1 LRSRRALD
9 VTVRPPKL
17 LVVVVAAG
25 LMAGCSTSSQDVGDR
40 GYVSGNGT
48 VMTIAAAD
56 RESAP
61 EVSGTALDGRP
72 LAIADYPG
80 QVIVLNV
87 WGSWCAECREER
99 ADLEAAW
106 RQLSRQGVQFIGIDT
121 RDNLASARSYVRA
134 AGITYPSIFDT
145 DGQTLLGFRGTVSP
159 AAIPSTVVLDA
170 QHRVAARV
178 LGPITKTTL
187 IELVRDLADQT

>member
-1 LRSRRALD
+1 VTSRRFR
-9 VTVRPPKL
+9 RPL
-17 LVVVVAAG
+17 VAACAAAAVAIP
-25 LMAGCSTSSQDVGDR
+25 LAGCSTAGQGSGDQ

-48 VMTIAAAD
+48 VTTIAAAD
-56 RESAP
+56 REPAP
-61 EVSGTALDGRP
+61 EVSGTSLDGKP

-106 RQLSRQGVQFIGIDT
+106 RQLSTQRIQFMGIDT
-121 RDNLASARSYVRA
+121 RDNMGAAQSYVRT
-134 AGITYPSIFDT
+134 GDITYPSIFDS

-159 AAIPSTVVLDA
+159 SAIPTTIVLDA
-170 QHRVAARV
+170 RHRVAARI
-178 LGPITKTTL
+178 LGPITRTTL
-187 IELVRDLADQT
+187 TEIVHDVADES

>member
-1 LRSRRALD
+1 MATAVSIPL
-9 VTVRPPKL
+9 
-17 LVVVVAAG
+17 
-25 LMAGCSTSSQDVGDR
+25 AGCSTSGQGTGDQ

-48 VMTIAAAD
+48 VRTIAAAD
-56 RESAP
+56 REPAP
-61 EVSGTALDGRP
+61 EVSGTSLDGKP

-106 RQLSRQGVQFIGIDT
+106 RQLSKHNVQFIGIDT
-121 RDNLASARSYVRA
+121 RDNMGAAQSYIRA
-134 AGITYPSIFDT
+134 ADITYPSIFDS

-159 AAIPSTVVLDA
+159 AAIPTTIVLDR
-170 QHRVAARV
+170 QHRVAARI

-187 IELVRDLADQT
+187 MEIVHDVADES

>member
-1 LRSRRALD
+1 MRCPRGS
-9 VTVRPPKL
+9 
-17 LVVVVAAG
+17 LVVVVVAG
-25 LMAGCSTSSQDVGDR
+25 LLAGCSTASQDVGDQ
-40 GYVSGNGT
+40 GYVSGNGSVT
-48 VMTIAAAD
+48 TIAAAD

-80 QVIVLNV
+80 KVIVLNV

-106 RQLSRQGVQFIGIDT
+106 SQLSRRGVQFIGIDT
-121 RDNLASARSYVRA
+121 RDNEASARSYIRA

-145 DGQTLLGFRGTVSP
+145 DGRTLLGFRGTVSP
-159 AAIPSTVVLDA
+159 AAIPSTIVLDA

-187 IELVRDLADQT
+187 IDLVHDVADET

>member
-1 LRSRRALD
+1 MTQRRPRKSLA
-9 VTVRPPKL
+9 VAC
-17 LVVVVAAG
+17 AAG
-25 LMAGCSTSSQDVGDR
+25 TVAILLTGCSTSGRGTGDQ

-48 VMTIAAAD
+48 VTTIAEAD
-56 RESAP
+56 REPAP
-61 EVSGTALDGRP
+61 EVSGTSLDGQP

-80 QVIVLNV
+80 QPIVLNV

-106 RQLSRQGVQFIGIDT
+106 RRLSNRGVQFIGIDT
-121 RDNLASARSYVRA
+121 RDNSGAAQSYVRTG
-134 AGITYPSIFDT
+134 GITYPSIFDP

-159 AAIPSTVVLDA
+159 SAIPSTIVLDSR
-170 QHRVAARV
+170 HRVAARI

-187 IELVRDLADQT
+187 IELVHDVADES

>member
-1 LRSRRALD
+1 MA
-9 VTVRPPKL
+9 T
-17 LVVVVAAG
+17 VVAI
-25 LMAGCSTSSQDVGDR
+25 LLAGCSTSGQGTGDQ
-40 GYVSGNGT
+40 GYVSGNGSVT
-48 VMTIAAAD
+48 TIAAAD
-56 RESAP
+56 REPAP
-61 EVSGTALDGRP
+61 EVSGTSLDGKP

-106 RQLSRQGVQFIGIDT
+106 RQLSKHDVQFIGIDT
-121 RDNLASARSYVRA
+121 RDNIGAARSYVRT
-134 AGITYPSIFDT
+134 GGVTYPSIFDS

-159 AAIPSTVVLDA
+159 AAIPTTIVLDM
-170 QHRVAARV
+170 QHRVAARI

-187 IELVRDLADQT
+187 MEIVHDVADES